1 MNCVTRVAQARAA
14 IVAAQAAGSSPY
26 GLPAA
31 ILRQHGTMTVFLYEP
46 RGVDRQPVHEQDEV
60 YVIVAGTGTFAIGA
74 DEDSLERTPF
84 SAGDVIF
91 TPAGAVHRFEDF
103 SDDFSTWVVMYGPP
117 GGERDSVN

>member
-1 MNCVTRVAQARAA
+1 MNCVTRVAQAREA
-14 IVAAQAAGSSPY
+14 IVAAQAAGTSPY

-46 RGVDRQPVHEQDEV
+46 RGVDGQPVHEQDEV
-60 YVIVAGTGTFAIGA
+60 YVIVSGTGTFAIGT

-117 GGERDSVN
+117 GGERHSVN